1 MSFILDAL
9 RKADAERERGAVPGV
24 HAQPTYA
31 GGAAPGRTRPGA
43 MPWLGAGAAALASL
57 VFAAMA
63 WYVFSNRSSG
73 ARGSAEP
80 GSVAAVPMAPI
91 APIAQ
96 MAPMTPTP
104 PTPAVRPI
112 EPTPAVAARPT
123 ETAAPAAPVTP
134 APTALPAT
142 RSESPTRPA
151 LAPARAGPPV
161 AGAAPKAITDA
172 AGRPLSPPPPPPAP
186 KAEARPADTATTAP
200 TAAAPGASAT
210 PPLAAASSRIYATGE
225 LPDEIRRQLPALSV
239 GGSMYSPTP
248 ANRIVIVGGQVFHE
262 GDRITPD
269 LVLHQ
274 IRQKSAVLGFKGYRY
289 ELTY

>member
-91 APIAQ
+91 AQ

-112 EPTPAVAARPT
+112 EPAPAVAARPT

-172 AGRPLSPPPPPPAP
+172 AGRPLPPPAP